1 MENDV
6 AAKQKGIKV
15 STSSVLQ
22 TLEHF
27 CNEKNIPLTKIDF
40 ELISHKTEVVS
51 HNEEGEQELEIVDT
65 ISEEMWLNP
74 DISIRQSYEIF
85 LHLAHPN
92 PDFALNIA
100 LGGNKSLTSVV
111 ALIKPNSK
119 IIVDEH
125 IRERLIREL
134 NNKKLKLGMLINV
147 YDSQMYSEIDNFIAY
162 LKSGQPFDK
171 DFKIDIFHAPEF
183 VPTKNDHLEL
193 NYKSNA
199 EGAIK
204 PGVVSADRGK
214 ILITYTKPKEGK
226 PSRDAKGRY
235 LSVPEPVISSSGDIK
250 TGDNI
255 ERVENDKEVIF
266 KSLKNGFV
274 MYENGILDVKEEL
287 AVHDVSLKTGYIDVG
302 MDGGAK
308 LDITD
313 DNPETEA
320 IGDNMRVR
328 AAIVNVQGS
337 IGANANV
344 EANELHVGG
353 QTHKTSKT
361 ISKNAFIKNHKGF
374 LEADEAEIETLEG
387 GEVIA
392 KKVKIK
398 TAIGGVVKCD
408 ECIID
413 LLGSNNVIEAT
424 RKIEIH
430 SPHGGEN
437 RLSVVAAANAGDMK
451 KLDALQSKIAT
462 LKNEI
467 EEKEEAIAADLK
479 EIESAS
485 ASVPQMKEKIAEERQ
500 KNSPLANVLLLK
512 LKQLSSKV
520 EQTKIA
526 EKEIAEKKE
535 DLSNLLNETDLL
547 QYKVLDA
554 KITAGGKWEGYN
566 FVSFKLIYPPREFT
580 YKIMEGS
587 KVREITLKRIS
598 DADYEVFTV

>member
-15 STSSVLQ
+15 TTSSVLQ

-27 CNEKNIPLTKIDF
+27 CNEKNIPITKIDF
-40 ELISHKTEVVS
+40 ELISYKTEVVS
-51 HNEEGEQELEIVDT
+51 HNEDGEQELEIVESV
-65 ISEEMWLNP
+65 SEEMWLNP
-74 DISIRQSYEIF
+74 DLSIRQSYDIF
-85 LHLAHPN
+85 LHLVHPN
-92 PDFALNIA
+92 PNFVVNIA

-111 ALIKPNSK
+111 AFIKPNSQ
-119 IIVDEH
+119 IVVDEH
-125 IRERLIREL
+125 LRDRLIREL
-134 NNKKLKLGMLINV
+134 NNKKLKLGMLIGI
-147 YDSQMYSEIDNFIAY
+147 YDAQMYAEIDNFVAY

-183 VPTKNDHLEL
+183 IPTRNDHLEL
-193 NYKSNA
+193 NYKSSS

-214 ILITYTKPKEGK
+214 ILMTYTKPKEGK

-235 LSVPEPVISSSGDIK
+235 LSVPEPVVSSSGDIK
-250 TGDNI
+250 IGDNI

-274 MYENGILDVKEEL
+274 MYENGTLDVKEEL
-287 AVHDVSLKTGYIDVG
+287 AVHEVNLKTGYIDVG

-320 IGDNMRVR
+320 IGDNMMVR

-337 IGANANV
+337 IGANAHV

-361 ISKNAFIKNHKGF
+361 VSKTAFVKNHKGY

-387 GEVIA
+387 GEVVA

-413 LLGSNNVIEAT
+413 LLGSNNIIEAT

-430 SPHGGEN
+430 TPHGGEN

-451 KLDALQSKIAT
+451 KLDALQTKIAT
-462 LKNEI
+462 VKNEI
-467 EEKEEAIAADLK
+467 EEREMIVAADLK

-520 EQTKIA
+520 EQTKVA

-535 DLSNLLNETDLL
+535 ELSNLLNETDLL

-554 KITAGGKWEGYN
+554 KIVAGGKWEGYN

>member
-15 STSSVLQ
+15 TTSSVLQ

-27 CNEKNIPLTKIDF
+27 CNEKNIPITKIDF
-40 ELISHKTEVVS
+40 ELISYKTEVVS
-51 HNEEGEQELEIVDT
+51 HNEDGEQELEIVESV
-65 ISEEMWLNP
+65 SEEMWLNP
-74 DISIRQSYEIF
+74 DLSIRQSYDIF
-85 LHLAHPN
+85 LHLVHPN
-92 PDFALNIA
+92 PNFVVNIA

-111 ALIKPNSK
+111 ALIKPNSQ
-119 IIVDEH
+119 IVVDEH
-125 IRERLIREL
+125 LRDRLIREL
-134 NNKKLKLGMLINV
+134 NNKKLKLGMLIGI
-147 YDSQMYSEIDNFIAY
+147 YDAQMYAEIDNFVAY

-183 VPTKNDHLEL
+183 IPTRNDHLEL
-193 NYKSNA
+193 NYKSSS

-214 ILITYTKPKEGK
+214 ILMTYTKPKEGK

-250 TGDNI
+250 IGDNI

-274 MYENGILDVKEEL
+274 MYENGTLDVKEEL
-287 AVHDVSLKTGYIDVG
+287 AVHEVNLKTGYIDVG

-320 IGDNMRVR
+320 IGDNMMVR

-337 IGANANV
+337 IGANAHV

-361 ISKNAFIKNHKGF
+361 VSKTAFVKNHKGY

-387 GEVIA
+387 GEVVA

-413 LLGSNNVIEAT
+413 LLGSNNTIEAT

-451 KLDALQSKIAT
+451 KLDALQTKIAT
-462 LKNEI
+462 VKNEI
-467 EEKEEAIAADLK
+467 EEREMIVAADLK

-520 EQTKIA
+520 EQTKVA

-535 DLSNLLNETDLL
+535 ELSNLLNETDLL

-554 KITAGGKWEGYN
+554 KIVAGGKWEGYN

-580 YKIMEGS
+580 YKIMEDS

>member
-1 MENDV
+1 
-6 AAKQKGIKV
+6 
-15 STSSVLQ
+15 
-22 TLEHF
+22 
-27 CNEKNIPLTKIDF
+27 
-40 ELISHKTEVVS
+40 
-51 HNEEGEQELEIVDT
+51 
-65 ISEEMWLNP
+65 
-74 DISIRQSYEIF
+74 
-85 LHLAHPN
+85 
-92 PDFALNIA
+92 
-100 LGGNKSLTSVV
+100 
-111 ALIKPNSK
+111 
-119 IIVDEH
+119 
-125 IRERLIREL
+125 
-134 NNKKLKLGMLINV
+134 
-147 YDSQMYSEIDNFIAY
+147 MYAEIDNFVAY

-183 VPTKNDHLEL
+183 IPTRNDHLEL
-193 NYKSNA
+193 NYKSSS

-214 ILITYTKPKEGK
+214 ILMTYTKPKEGK

-235 LSVPEPVISSSGDIK
+235 LSVPEPVVSSSGDIK
-250 TGDNI
+250 IGDNI

-274 MYENGILDVKEEL
+274 MYENGTLDVKEEL
-287 AVHDVSLKTGYIDVG
+287 AVHEVNLKTGYIDVG

-320 IGDNMRVR
+320 IGDNMMVR

-337 IGANANV
+337 IGANAHV

-361 ISKNAFIKNHKGF
+361 VSKTAFVKNHKGY

-387 GEVIA
+387 GEVVA

-413 LLGSNNVIEAT
+413 LLGSNNIIEAT

-430 SPHGGEN
+430 TPHGGEN

-451 KLDALQSKIAT
+451 KLDALQTKIAT
-462 LKNEI
+462 VKNEI
-467 EEKEEAIAADLK
+467 EEREMIVAADLK

-520 EQTKIA
+520 EQTKVA

-535 DLSNLLNETDLL
+535 ELSNLLNETDLL

-554 KITAGGKWEGYN
+554 KIVAGGKWEGYN

-580 YKIMEGS
+580 YKIMEDS